1 MCELPAIRWNHK
13 FLDYEIETTQ
23 NQSHAARL
31 TRISVGIISFSITR
45 LKLIHT
51 YYKVGNTKV
60 GIISFSITRLKLFS
74 PLASTIFMVSWNH
87 KFLDYEIETADA
99 VDWTGGTAP
108 ESWNHKFLDYEIETT
123 EKRSRRAR
131 QKIVGIIS
139 FSITRLKLW
148 KS

>member
-1 MCELPAIRWNHK
+1 MCELPAIVGIIS
-13 FLDYEIETTQ
+13 FSIT
-23 NQSHAARL
+23 RL
-31 TRISVGIISFSITR
+31 KHLIISRMLRGNNIVGIISFSITR